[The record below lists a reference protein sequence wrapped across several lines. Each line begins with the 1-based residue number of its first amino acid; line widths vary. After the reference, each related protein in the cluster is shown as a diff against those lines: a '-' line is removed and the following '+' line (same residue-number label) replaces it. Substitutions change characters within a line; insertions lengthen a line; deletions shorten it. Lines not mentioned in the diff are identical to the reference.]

1 VKINLR
7 KEVSMKAAIRH
18 PAVAGRFYPRDPQL
32 LSREVRS
39 YLSEASAGVRAVGCV
54 TPHAGYMY
62 SGHVTGEVF
71 GRLKVPPRCVILC
84 PNHTGLGHPLAI
96 MSEGGW
102 ETPLGVAKIDS
113 ALASATKERFPS
125 LAEDDEAHR
134 AEHAIEVLL
143 PFLQTCQPDFAF
155 VPIALGTGR
164 FEVLEQLGEAIG
176 EVAKSEEDPVLL
188 VASSDM
194 NHYENDAITRIK
206 DQMAIDQV
214 LALDPPGLFDV
225 VMKEKITMC
234 GFGPTVVMLTAAKRL
249 GATRAELVKYATS
262 GDVSG
267 DRDMVVGYAG
277 IIVS

>member
-1 VKINLR
+1 MN
-7 KEVSMKAAIRH
+7 AAIRH
-18 PAVAGRFYPRDPQL
+18 PAVAGRFYPRGPQVL
-32 LSREVRS
+32 LNDVRS
-39 YLSEASAGVRAVGCV
+39 YLSDASAGVRAIGCV
-54 TPHAGYMY
+54 APHAGYIY
-62 SGHVTGEVF
+62 SGHVAGAVF
-71 GRLKVPPRCVILC
+71 GGLEVPSRCVILC

-102 ETPLGVAKIDS
+102 ETPLGVAPIDS
-113 ALASATKERFPS
+113 ALASAIKGRFPS

-134 AEHAIEVLL
+134 AEHAIEVQL
-143 PFLQTCQPDFAF
+143 PFLQTCKPDFAF

-164 FEVLEQLGEAIG
+164 FEILEQLGEAIS
-176 EVAKSEEDPVLL
+176 EVLKTEKGPVLL

-206 DQMAIDQV
+206 DQKAIDQV
-214 LALDPPGLFDV
+214 LALNPRGLFDV

-234 GFGPTVVMLTAAKRL
+234 GFGPTVVMLTAAKQL

-267 DRDMVVGYAG
+267 DRNMVVGYAG
-277 IIVS
+277 IIVR